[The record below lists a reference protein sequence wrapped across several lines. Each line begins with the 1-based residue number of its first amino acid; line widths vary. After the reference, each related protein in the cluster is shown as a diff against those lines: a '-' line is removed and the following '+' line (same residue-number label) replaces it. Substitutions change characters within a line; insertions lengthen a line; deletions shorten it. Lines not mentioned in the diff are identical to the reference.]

1 MDWIYMQEVL
11 LELEIKI
18 NYFKEFNENTG
29 RV

>member
-18 NYFKEFNENTG
+18 IYFKEFNENTG